1 MQGFHLMKFTILKQI
16 MVMRKKTLYAVVLLF
31 AIALSSQLFIN
42 LYQNPRVEK
51 LQAEWIK
58 LREQEGRGAL
68 ILDRETLYKNGISD
82 LAKFR
87 ERVYPKSQFARYI
100 GDLYDLGAKN
110 SLEIDSIT
118 YKPLL
123 SKDDKSLVNKDDKLL
138 NYAIT
143 LTVSGKYPQL
153 KKFIYDLGTHGN
165 IHVINSISMVAP
177 NTPASTAVQL
187 QLQITSYFNMEAR

>member
-16 MVMRKKTLYAVVLLF
+16 MIMRKKTLYAVVTLF
-31 AIALSSQLFIN
+31 VAALSSQLFIN

-51 LQAEWIK
+51 LQTEWIK

-68 ILDRETLYKNGISD
+68 LQDRETLYKNGISD
-82 LAKFR
+82 LARFR

-123 SKDDKSLVNKDDKLL
+123 NKDDKSLLKKDDKMLS
-138 NYAIT
+138 YALS
-143 LTVSGKYPQL
+143 LTVSGRYPQL
-153 KKFIYDLGTHGN
+153 KKFIYDLGSNGN
-165 IHVINSISMVAP
+165 IQVINSISMVAA
-177 NTPASTAVQL
+177 NTPASAAVQL
-187 QLQITSYFNMEAR
+187 QLQMTSYFNLEAR